1 MVVMSVT
8 QVIPM
13 LITSD
18 WLAVRHS
25 GSDQFS
31 KQFNYQREQRPHR
44 KLKLDVR
51 REENGRA
58 GRLGR
63 WPSLALLNCLQLIM
77 FWLAM
82 FRGSD
87 CNLEGCL
94 PGGLACSLLVYS
106 S

>member
-1 MVVMSVT
+1 MSVT

-51 REENGRA
+51 REETAAREGRE
-58 GRLGR
+58 GRQSGPAWSGLTVDHVLTGEVQAPGLVLGD
-63 WPSLALLNCLQLIM
+63 AL
-77 FWLAM
+77 
-82 FRGSD
+82 
-87 CNLEGCL
+87 
-94 PGGLACSLLVYS
+94 
-106 S
+106 

>member
-1 MVVMSVT
+1 MSVT

-31 KQFNYQREQRPHR
+31 KQFNYQRPHR

-51 REENGRA
+51 REETA
-58 GRLGR
+58 GRVGREARLG
-63 WPSLALLNCLQLIM
+63 Q
-77 FWLAM
+77 
-82 FRGSD
+82 SD
-87 CNLEGCL
+87 
-94 PGGLACSLLVYS
+94 S
-106 S
+106 